1 MSHQHQQFLNASGN
15 DQFQT
20 STTVINTDPEGG
32 SVRMDTLQNSSFNLF
47 VMGQGD
53 TNVNIGLYPNGSET
67 TGSGLDFSWINFQSN
82 TRMPNQDDQSP
93 NGPGGTNIPQS
104 ESTNYV
110 DNTRTRESFSVGVQ
124 PQPRPIIMTSGLTGI
139 YLRTTGNKHKKF
151 TGLPPVTPSPPRGN
165 SSEGQRSPDK
175 SGGSSSP
182 SIYPLSAM
190 SSGEYEVEKILKRR
204 IRKGKLE
211 YLLKWKGYGDEDN
224 TWEPKGNIGAALILD
239 FELQN
244 SKKIKKPTNGEEEEP
259 STRSRKRVPVAPTSL
274 SPPKKT
280 VRVGKSTTKK
290 AKVEKKTDA
299 RSTSVRGQRLRDS
312 ESEPEL
318 KTEFIKDMDEVNG
331 QRHFKIQWEGKD
343 TIELV
348 PASYAKIK
356 WPQQVIAFY
365 EQRIRWETKT
375 SKAPTT

>member
-1 MSHQHQQFLNASGN
+1 
-15 DQFQT
+15 
-20 STTVINTDPEGG
+20 
-32 SVRMDTLQNSSFNLF
+32 
-47 VMGQGD
+47 
-53 TNVNIGLYPNGSET
+53 
-67 TGSGLDFSWINFQSN
+67 
-82 TRMPNQDDQSP
+82 
-93 NGPGGTNIPQS
+93 
-104 ESTNYV
+104 
-110 DNTRTRESFSVGVQ
+110 
-124 PQPRPIIMTSGLTGI
+124 
-139 YLRTTGNKHKKF
+139 
-151 TGLPPVTPSPPRGN
+151 
-165 SSEGQRSPDK
+165 
-175 SGGSSSP
+175 
-182 SIYPLSAM
+182 M